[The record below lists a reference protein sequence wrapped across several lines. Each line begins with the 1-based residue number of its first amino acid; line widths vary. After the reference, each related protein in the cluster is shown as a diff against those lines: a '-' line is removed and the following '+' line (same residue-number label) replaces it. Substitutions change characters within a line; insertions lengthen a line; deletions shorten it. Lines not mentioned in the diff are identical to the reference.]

1 MDARDQMS
9 AQDKFPVL
17 RTQVVP
23 SCATP
28 RSANRQLSLVFGVLL
43 MFPAGAFAQPLSA
56 RTDAVETTVINSEY
70 VFVAKIVAVH
80 PEEAGDGSYGRDVD
94 IAIEET
100 IKAEL
105 FRDEPYTGLN
115 VFLPYRAAL
124 LQGLMDR
131 SHRLLVAVSGNN
143 KDENVAIELD
153 PETLEVMTADLTLLR
168 DPEAVL
174 QAARAAVHR
183 LPANVARVHT
193 FERIVPREV
202 VADTR
207 WIESYRTGGHLGVFV
222 PVDEHLEQWA
232 LAAVRSDDPMRKP
245 AGIRAL
251 AYFKTDENIELVQPL
266 LDDPHFFFHSTDG
279 RTGERYY
286 ATRHAAYQTLRAWEL
301 DVQQPVYREEVES
314 E

>member
-1 MDARDQMS
+1 MS
-9 AQDKFPVL
+9 IETTIRQAEPDL
-17 RTQVVP
+17 RNLIL
-23 SCATP
+23 AIGILLLL
-28 RSANRQLSLVFGVLL
+28 SAET
-43 MFPAGAFAQPLSA
+43 FAQPLCD

-70 VFVAKIVAVH
+70 VFVAKIVEVH
-80 PEEAGDGSYGRDVD
+80 PEEAGDESYGRHVD

-115 VFLPYRAAL
+115 VYLPYRASV
-124 LQGLMDR
+124 LQELKDR
-131 SHRLLVAVSGNN
+131 AHRLLVALSTNN

-153 PETLEVMTADLTLLR
+153 PETLEVMTADLVLLR

-174 QAARAAVHR
+174 EAARAAVHR
-183 LPANVARVHT
+183 LPANVERVHT

-232 LAAVRSDDPMRKP
+232 LAAAGSGDPMRRP
-245 AGIRAL
+245 EGIRAL
-251 AYFKTDENIELVQPL
+251 AYFKSDESIALVQPL

-286 ATRHAAYQTLRAWEL
+286 ATRHAAWQTLKAWEL
-301 DVQQPVYREEVES
+301 DVQKPLYREEVE
-314 E
+314 